1 MVHRAAVFNALLAA
15 LVAML
20 PDQVPVAQRGTVDLS
35 AARPGL
41 EPNLGNLR
49 LARLSRHAGEVRI
62 PHSNAS
68 R

>member
-41 EPNLGNLR
+41 EPNLGN
-49 LARLSRHAGEVRI
+49 
-62 PHSNAS
+62 PAS
-68 R
+68 IAFRVMQVK